1 MIERDNRRIALA
13 ASVIAVLLVGAGTG
27 RAEES
32 AAPGSVYFDAGAVGV
47 TPGGFDAAASSSPA
61 PDYAPLRSWSP
72 DLSQPVEFT
81 KPGPWR
87 GYSSWRSDGGSG
99 SFARVRVK
107 SD

>member
-1 MIERDNRRIALA
+1 MRGNRGIALA
-13 ASVIAVLLVGAGTG
+13 SAIAVLLVGSGASRST
-27 RAEES
+27 ES
-32 AAPGSVYFDAGAVGV
+32 AAPGNVYFDAGAVGAA
-47 TPGGFDAAASSSPA
+47 PGGFDATVGSPSV
-61 PDYAPLRSWSP
+61 PDYAPLRSWSS

-87 GYSSWRSDGGSG
+87 DYSSWRNGGGSD